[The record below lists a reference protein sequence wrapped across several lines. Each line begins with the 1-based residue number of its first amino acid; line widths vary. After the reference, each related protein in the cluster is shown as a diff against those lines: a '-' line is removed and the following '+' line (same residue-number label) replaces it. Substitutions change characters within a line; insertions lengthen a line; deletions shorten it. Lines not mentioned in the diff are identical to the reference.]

1 MSSTEKRPAIES
13 IKSSAEFERW
23 YWLKAELLDYCRHH
37 RLGTVGQKREL
48 AARIVQYLDTG
59 TVVKPRSKKVASTF
73 DWGKEPLKLSTII
86 TDSYRN
92 SSNMRK
98 FMKAQAGEH
107 FKFSNEFMEWMRN
120 NEGKTLKD
128 AVKFWQALD
137 QKKRKAGYR
146 EKPLPQNQYNAF
158 TRALSEVR
166 PGITAKEMRRL
177 WAIKRSKPGP
187 HTYEP
192 GDENQ

>member
-1 MSSTEKRPAIES
+1 MTPLEKRPAIER
-13 IKSSAEFERW
+13 IKTGVEFERW
-23 YWLKAELLDYCRHH
+23 YWLKAELLDYCRL
-37 RLGTVGQKREL
+37 RGLGTVGQKREL

-59 TVVKPRSKKVASTF
+59 TVAKPQTKKVVSTF
-73 DWGKEPLKLSTII
+73 DWGKEPLTPRTKI

-92 SSNMRK
+92 SQNMRQ
-98 FMKAQAGEH
+98 FMKAHAGEH
-107 FKFSNEFMEWMRN
+107 FKFSNEFMEWMRG

-128 AVKFWQALD
+128 AIKFWRSLD
-137 QKKRKAGYR
+137 QKKRQEGYR

-166 PGITAKEMRRL
+166 PGISAKEMRRL

-187 HTYEP
+187 HIYQP
-192 GDENQ
+192 GDEDQ